1 VATPHDLD
9 GLHAAVWQELTRAVT
24 DHDHAWRLGVLATV
38 DDGRPDAR
46 TVVLREVEPDT
57 RLLRL
62 YTDARSAK
70 VRQLLTQPR
79 GCLVL
84 WSPRLN
90 WQVRLDLELAVDRD
104 GLAVSSRWAR
114 LSLTSSARDYL
125 STLAPGAD
133 LDPHATPP
141 APPLDRRNHFAVLHG
156 RLLGIDWLE
165 IGVPHRRA
173 AWSADGRGRWLQP

>member
-1 VATPHDLD
+1 MAAPHDLD
-9 GLHAAVWQELTRAVT
+9 ALHAAVWQELARAVT
-24 DHDHAWRLGVLATV
+24 DRDHAWRLGVLATV

-46 TVVLREVEPDT
+46 TVVLREVEPAA

-70 VRQLLTQPR
+70 VRQLLLQPR

-84 WSPRLN
+84 WSPGLS

-114 LSLTSSARDYL
+114 LALTSSARDYL
-125 STLAPGAD
+125 SPLAPGAD
-133 LDPHATPP
+133 LEPTATP

-156 RLLGIDWLE
+156 RVLGIDWLE

-173 AWSADGRGRWLQP
+173 AWSRDGAGRWLQP